1 MAGSKRGWGLIA
13 HGIRLR
19 PEPDVGSNRPPHH
32 TLAPTPEAPIPPA
45 LRCSPPA
52 HSWLPRA
59 PPRLVLGGGADV
71 VVDMDGLDEAA
82 FFCGAEPAVVCPGL
96 PHDLML
102 ASQWERP
109 AAQLVEWLR
118 TV

>member
-1 MAGSKRGWGLIA
+1 MIAGFDCGLN
-13 HGIRLR
+13 LT
-19 PEPDVGSNRPPHH
+19 SNRTDPPPPHNRANPRSPH
-32 TLAPTPEAPIPPA
+32 PPPLFAAPPP
-45 LRCSPPA
+45 P